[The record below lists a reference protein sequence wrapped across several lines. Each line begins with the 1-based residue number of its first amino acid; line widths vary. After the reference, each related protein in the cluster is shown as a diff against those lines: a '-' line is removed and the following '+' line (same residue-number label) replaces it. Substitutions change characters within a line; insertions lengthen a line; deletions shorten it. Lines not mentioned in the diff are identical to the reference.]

1 MDPDLSGTRFA
12 IQESVEDFIVYI
24 VVYMDVGMLLLAAL
38 SLVRSEQHRDLE
50 PKTTP
55 ELPSGLFVS
64 LAFLAAAAAAVVDD
78 SILNV
83 IFFSAGILALNDVEN
98 ELLTQR

>member
-1 MDPDLSGTRFA
+1 VDPDLSGTRFA

-64 LAFLAAAAAAVVDD
+64 LAFLAAAAVVDD

>member
-1 MDPDLSGTRFA
+1 VDPDLSGTRFA

-64 LAFLAAAAAAVVDD
+64 LAFLAAAAAVVDD